1 MTLRPRH
8 HCIETRQT
16 DRFPPPRFRRL
27 FLPRTLLVLA
37 SALVLT
43 SLRSAEAQAIRTVPI
58 AANDLAFSALTGR
71 LYASVAAT
79 GSITEI
85 DPATGAIGVSI
96 PVGSRPGRVVI
107 SDTGEYLYVALDGL
121 PGVVRVHVP
130 TRTVGTPFSLGP
142 PDPLHGARLV
152 DDLSVMPGNPDVV
165 AVSRRF
171 LTATPRHAGVA
182 IYENGVQRPA
192 VTPDGVGS
200 TVIDFGGSAGRLY
213 GYDNETSEAGFRRM
227 DVGANGVTV
236 LDNATALLEGTGLD
250 GEYEGG
256 LVYSTAGHI
265 LDPEPRTIVALL
277 SGINPAGSLVE
288 ATPGANYYLTGSSPS
303 SDGER
308 SWHLKAF
315 DRVSSALTNDWDVP
329 GVDGAPH
336 GLVHLGGSTLAFAD
350 ASRIVLI
357 SPALLPQG
365 EPVLTIT
372 SPTDAPSIAIESA
385 TVTLAGTASDP
396 DGSIAAV
403 AWSSSRGFSG
413 AASGTTQWSASDIPL
428 LSGSNVVT
436 VTATDD
442 DGRTRQATLEI
453 TVSAYTS
460 LLAEGATGAF
470 FDYDLLLANPAQ
482 SAITAAVTFFKESGG
497 SVVQQVALPAQ
508 SRRTIRVDDTA
519 GLEST
524 AMSTSVRTIAAPILV
539 ERTMRWGQAGA
550 PQYGAHSDKATAGA
564 ARTWY
569 FAEGSQGFFF
579 TYLLLANPS
588 DRANT
593 ATIDWLIEGAPAQRR
608 VVSLAPRS
616 RTTIDAG
623 ADAALA
629 GRSFGIVVT
638 FAEPAVAERAM
649 YFGRP
654 PDVLFKAGH
663 DSAGVNA
670 PATQWIL
677 AEGATGPFFE
687 TFILLANP
695 NQAAATATL
704 RFLTQSGVEVTRT
717 VTVPATGRTTVNIE
731 ALNPAAPELANVAVA
746 TVVTATLPIVAERA
760 QYWPGPPSNWYEA
773 HNSFGVNVA
782 RTHWG
787 LAEGRVGNPAGL
799 PPANYQTYV
808 LLANP
813 GTTPA
818 TVTVTFLRENGG
830 PITRTFVVAAGRR
843 FSVAVAGA
851 GSTVPELADELF
863 GADIRSTAPI
873 VVERSLYGD
882 AGTQVFGIGTNAT
895 ATPLP

>member
-1 MTLRPRH
+1 MTLRPRRR
-8 HCIETRQT
+8 CIETRQP
-16 DRFPPPRFRRL
+16 DDFPPPPFRRSL
-27 FLPRTLLVLA
+27 FSRTLLVLA
-37 SALVLT
+37 TALVLT
-43 SLRSAEAQAIRTVPI
+43 SVRSVAAQAIRTVPVV
-58 AANDLAFSALTGR
+58 ANDLAFSALTGR
-71 LYASVAAT
+71 LYASIGDT

-96 PVGSRPGRVVI
+96 PVGSQPGRVVI
-107 SDTGEYLYVALDGL
+107 SDTGEYLYVALDTL
-121 PGVVRVHVP
+121 PGVVRVHLP
-130 TRTVGTPFSLGP
+130 TRAVGTPFPLGP
-142 PDPLHGARLV
+142 PHPTHGARLV

-165 AVSRRF
+165 AVARRF
-171 LTATPRHAGVA
+171 AGATPRHAGVA
-182 IYENGVQRPA
+182 IYDNGVQRPA

-200 TVIDFGGSAGRLY
+200 TVIDFGGTGARLY
-213 GYDNETSEAGFRRM
+213 GYDNETSESGFRRM
-227 DVGANGVTV
+227 DVDASGVTV
-236 LDNATALLEGTGLD
+236 LDNAAGLLEGTGLD

-256 LVYSTAGHI
+256 FIYSTAGHI
-265 LDPEPRTIVALL
+265 LDPEPRTIVAVLAD
-277 SGINPAGSLVE
+277 INPTGSLVE

-303 SDGER
+303 SGGER

-315 DRVSSALTNDWDVP
+315 DRVSGALTNDWDVP
-329 GVDGAPH
+329 DVDGAPH

-357 SPALLPQG
+357 APALLPQG
-365 EPVLTIT
+365 EPIVTIA
-372 SPTDAPSIAIESA
+372 SPTDAPSIAIESP

-396 DGSIAAV
+396 DGSIAGV
-403 AWSSSRGFSG
+403 TWSSNRGYSG
-413 AASGTTQWSASDIPL
+413 AASGTTQWFASDVPL
-428 LSGSNVVT
+428 LPGSNVVT

-442 DGRTRQATLEI
+442 EGRTRRATLEI
-453 TVSAYTS
+453 TVSAYTVW
-460 LLAEGATGAF
+460 LAEGATGAF
-470 FDYDLLLANPAQ
+470 FDYDLLLANPAP
-482 SAITAAVTFFKESGG
+482 SATTAAVTFFRESGG
-497 SVVQQVALPAQ
+497 TVVQQVALPAQ

-519 GLEST
+519 ALAST
-524 AMSTSVRTIAAPILV
+524 KMSTSVRTIETPILV
-539 ERTMRWGQAGA
+539 ERTMRWGLADA
-550 PQYGAHSDKATAGA
+550 PQYGAHSDKATAGT

-579 TYLLLANPS
+579 TYLLLANPAG
-588 DRANT
+588 RANT

-608 VVSLAPRS
+608 LVSLAPNS

-623 ADAALA
+623 ADPALV
-629 GRSFGIVVT
+629 GHSFGIVVT

-649 YFGRP
+649 YFGSP

-663 DSAGVNA
+663 DSAGANA
-670 PATQWIL
+670 PSTQWLL

-717 VTVPATGRTTVNIE
+717 VTVPASGRTTVNIE
-731 ALNPAAPELANVAVA
+731 ALDPAAPELANDSVA
-746 TVVTATLPIVAERA
+746 TVVTASLPIVAERA
-760 QYWPGPPSNWYEA
+760 QYWPGPPSAWYEA
-773 HNSFGVNVA
+773 HNSFGVNVP

-799 PPANYQTYV
+799 PRANYQTYI

-818 TVTVTFLRENGG
+818 AVTVTFLRENGG
-830 PITRTFVVAAGRR
+830 PITRTFAVEAGRR
-843 FSVAVAGA
+843 LNVAVWGPD
-851 GSTVPELADELF
+851 STVPELADELF
-863 GADIRSTAPI
+863 GADITSTVPI

-882 AGTQVFGIGTNAT
+882 AGPQVFGIGTNAT